1 MYIYKNIYKLII
13 GDIMEVPNIFMNQA
27 YTPYIVFVYTIIFFL
42 FFKNFKSDNI
52 KVLACYYIMFLVSI
66 SNIIDKKI
74 FLSLF
79 MFIFYIYNEYL
90 VDDEYKSKIINTT
103 FDRIIDTLYLVY
115 KYKFVLFVISLF
127 IISNFFKTYIIDLKL
142 VGIFISFI
150 ILMYISHKVATNSFE
165 VNKITDIYH
174 KLGNFNSFNRIS
186 KNKSLII
193 TDIEDKTFYIRRNSY
208 TLISVDYLKHKMKD
222 LGFNNIFMLIK
233 YFLNKLGLNNSLKSV
248 DKIRGYSTIE
258 MQTFKTLSIK
268 SGFNNRFERKIYE
281 LVYTSLYFKGLKRY
295 FKTNY
300 DKVTDKYYKD
310 YILNEYNKCVPIIIN
325 GKYYKTIKT
334 FWKKEY
340 YDLTDEEYF
349 LTVLTFS
356 GRIDINKL
364 SYEYIKNNFS
374 IYESFN
380 ILDKEKLKSAI
391 NNMKETFN

>member
-1 MYIYKNIYKLII
+1 M
-13 GDIMEVPNIFMNQA
+13 GDIMEVPNIFMNQT

-52 KVLACYYIMFLVSI
+52 KILACYYIMFLVSI

-103 FDRIIDTLYLVY
+103 QDRIIDTLYFIY

-165 VNKITDIYH
+165 VNKITDIY
-174 KLGNFNSFNRIS
+174 KSLGNFNSFNRIS

-193 TDIEDKTFYIRRNSY
+193 TDIEDKTFYRRRNSY

-222 LGFNNIFMLIK
+222 LGFTNIFMLIK
-233 YFLNKLGLNNSLKSV
+233 YFIKKLGLNNSLNGV

-258 MQTFKTLSIK
+258 MQLFKTLSIK
-268 SGFNNRFERKIYE
+268 SGFNNRSSRKIYE

-310 YILNEYNKCVPIIIN
+310 YILNEYNKYVPMIIN
-325 GKYYKTIKT
+325 GKYYKTIKS
-334 FWKKEY
+334 FWGKEY

-380 ILDKEKLKSAI
+380 ILDKNLLKQAI

>member
-1 MYIYKNIYKLII
+1 
-13 GDIMEVPNIFMNQA
+13 MEVPNIFMNQT

-52 KVLACYYIMFLVSI
+52 KILACYYIMFLVSI

-103 FDRIIDTLYLVY
+103 PDRIIDTLYLVY

-222 LGFNNIFMLIK
+222 LGFTNIFMLIK

-268 SGFNNRFERKIYE
+268 SGFNNRSSRKIYE

-380 ILDKEKLKSAI
+380 ILDENLLKQAI